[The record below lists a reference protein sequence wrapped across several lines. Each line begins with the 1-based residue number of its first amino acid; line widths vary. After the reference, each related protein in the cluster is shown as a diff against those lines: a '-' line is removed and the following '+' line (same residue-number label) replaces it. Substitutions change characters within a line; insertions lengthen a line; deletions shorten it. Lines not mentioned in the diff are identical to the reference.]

1 MAHPVPTFDSHH
13 PKPFFVMKTK
23 LILSLLAILA
33 VLAACEKPL
42 LDDAAPTAVG
52 DSPGGGKD
60 GGDSD
65 VTPVTPE
72 A

>member
-1 MAHPVPTFDSHH
+1 
-13 PKPFFVMKTK
+13 MKRQPSNEHRYDT
-23 LILSLLAILA
+23 LITDRKADKAGGLSLALA
-33 VLAACEKPL
+33 
-42 LDDAAPTAVG
+42 
-52 DSPGGGKD
+52 GGKD